1 MRFKLILR
9 IIVYR
14 EFKIN
19 ISIPFAIV
27 KTESM
32 LKKDANKKDESNK
45 LLLFVDFCK
54 KYNEMSGSKYAKKN

>member
-9 IIVYR
+9 IIVYT

-45 LLLFVDFCK
+45 FSFFVDFCK
-54 KYNEMSGSKYAKKN
+54 KYNETSGSKYAKKN